1 MLGTQS
7 GRPKGLAMVGTSLGK
22 GHLGQALME
31 NRGVREGTVSKALE
45 VAWDEK
51 RLARPDLWAAHTAGG
66 GGGASKPGVGG

>member
-31 NRGVREGTVSKALE
+31 GGVREGTVSKGLE
-45 VAWDEK
+45 VAWDEN
-51 RLARPDLWAAHTAGG
+51 RLVKPDLRAAHTAGW
-66 GGGASKPGVGG
+66 AF